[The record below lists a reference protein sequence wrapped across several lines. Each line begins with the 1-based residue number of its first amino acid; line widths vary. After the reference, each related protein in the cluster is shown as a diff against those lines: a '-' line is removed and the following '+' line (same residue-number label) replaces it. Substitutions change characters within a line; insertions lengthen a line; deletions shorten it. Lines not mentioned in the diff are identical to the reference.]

1 MKSYGKIHPIAL
13 AATTLGPIVTFLGYT
28 IGALAWP
35 GFDGVVHTISDL
47 AADDSPVQLGVS
59 LVFLFG
65 ALCDFLVA
73 IFARA
78 LPMKA
83 RVVVFVAGLA
93 TIGLTVFTTP
103 SQDGHSIPHR
113 IFAIISF
120 ALFSIWPLFA
130 IRRDP
135 EAPPLLR
142 VRPAI
147 WFTVFLV
154 CVSVWFLSLWTDK
167 TTNIMGLGE
176 RIGVGVQGVVP
187 IIVLWHTW
195 LFQRKQSK

>member
-1 MKSYGKIHPIAL
+1 MKSFGKIHPIAL
-13 AATTLGPIVTFLGYT
+13 VATTLGPIVTFLGYT
-28 IGALAWP
+28 FGALAWP

-47 AADDSPVQLGVS
+47 AADDSPVQLGMS

-83 RVVVFVAGLA
+83 RVVIFIAGLA

-103 SQDGHSIPHR
+103 SQIGHSIPHR

-120 ALFSIWPLFA
+120 VLFSIWPLFA

-135 EAPPLLR
+135 QAPPLLKLK
-142 VRPAI
+142 PAI
-147 WFTVFLV
+147 LGTLFLV
-154 CVSVWFLSLWTDK
+154 AVSIWFLSLWTDK
-167 TTNIMGLGE
+167 SSSIMGLGE
-176 RIGVGVQGVVP
+176 RIGVGVQGLYP
-187 IIVLWHTW
+187 AIVLWHTW
-195 LFQRKQSK
+195 LFQRKQS